1 MKGWGRWEGVCRKP
15 EGEEGVWETEG
26 VGVGCGRER
35 GEGGAKGVGEM
46 GRTVMPSRSDCLLGV
61 ASNQRFKHSFVLS
74 CLKIRFM
81 I

>member
-1 MKGWGRWEGVCRKP
+1 MCRKP

-61 ASNQRFKHSFVLS
+61 ASNHRFKHLFYHVS
-74 CLKIRFM
+74 RFDS
-81 I
+81 